1 MINRKFAFFA
11 AAALTVAFSFQTANA
26 QPRRHPHAVA
36 ANPRDHSEK
45 KLAAVSLGVGAAST
59 VGTLAINNWHVNHW
73 HNSSGLT
80 EAGAFALKTVGCIA
94 LSPIVATIVLD
105 RPLTQREAGE
115 LAGSCIIPIIGG
127 WIVGAM
133 YDAHP
138 EWDPKDAAR
147 RRGRPARLFSLFSPG
162 DE

>member
-1 MINRKFAFFA
+1 MINRKFAILA
-11 AAALTVAFSFQTANA
+11 AAALALAFSMQNA
-26 QPRRHPHAVA
+26 DAQGRHRPAAV
-36 ANPRDHSEK
+36 RYSDHSEK
-45 KLAAVSLGVGAAST
+45 KLAAVSLGVGAAAT
-59 VGTLAINNWHVNHW
+59 VGTLAINDWHLHHW
-73 HNSSGLT
+73 RNSSGLT
-80 EAGAFALKTVGCIA
+80 EAGAFVLTTVGCIA

-127 WIVGAM
+127 WIVGTM

-138 EWDPKDAAR
+138 EWDPEDAAR
-147 RRGRPARLFSLFSPG
+147 RRGRPARLFSLFTPD